1 MNKMMTIG
9 EAVSKLKGDYCVAR
23 RGWNGKGMFLFLV
36 KDDVVDA
43 NLNNIYLHCFSRHRV
58 QPYIMM
64 FTADRKIVPWLC
76 SQADLLAE
84 DWVEIVP
91 AVDQYEAG
99 QINGR
104 MDDE

>member
-1 MNKMMTIG
+1 MSKMMTIG
-9 EAVSKLKGDYCVAR
+9 EAVNELKEGFCVAR

-43 NLNNIYLHCFSRHRV
+43 NLNNIYLRFFSRHKV

-64 FTADRKIVPWLC
+64 FTADRQIIPWLC

-91 AVDQYEAG
+91 AVEQYKAG
-99 QINGR
+99 QIDGR